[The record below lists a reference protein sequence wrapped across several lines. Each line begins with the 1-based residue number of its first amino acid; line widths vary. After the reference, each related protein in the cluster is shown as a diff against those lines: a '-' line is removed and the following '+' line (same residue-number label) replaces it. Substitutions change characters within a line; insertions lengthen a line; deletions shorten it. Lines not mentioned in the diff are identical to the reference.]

1 MTENAVPPRHVVVP
15 DRLKTIKRH
24 TPAVFKQVARAS
36 LRRYGVRTAS
46 SRPLPTFLVIG
57 TKRGGTTSL
66 WNWLLKHPAVAPQF
80 PAAQQIKSPHYFDIN
95 FWRGE
100 QWYRSHFPTQQALD
114 RLAATV
120 GGCPAVGEASPY
132 YMFHPAAP
140 QRVAALM
147 PDVRLIVLLRDP
159 VARAYSNFA
168 ERRGSGAEPLT
179 VFEDALE
186 AESTRLDG
194 EEAKILADPR
204 YYSAHHDSHTYLAR
218 GRYIEHFRPWLDAF
232 PRDQM
237 LIIRSED
244 QAADPAAAFA
254 LVQQFLGIPL
264 HDIVD
269 LQRHNRLPRNP
280 IKPETERWLA
290 DYYRPYNAQLYEA
303 LGRDFG
309 WDDLHPNTTQTP

>member
-15 DRLKTIKRH
+15 DRLKTIKRY
-24 TPAVFKQVARAS
+24 TPPVVKQVARAS

-100 QWYRSHFPTQQALD
+100 QWYRSHFPTQRALD
-114 RLAATV
+114 RLATSV
-120 GGCPAVGEASPY
+120 GGRPAVGEASPY

-140 QRVAALM
+140 QRVAELM

-179 VFEDALE
+179 VVRGCAGGGVDAARRRRGQDPGGPALLLR
-186 AESTRLDG
+186 APRQPHLLGTGSLYRALPPVAGCLPPRSD
-194 EEAKILADPR
+194 AD
-204 YYSAHHDSHTYLAR
+204 HQ
-218 GRYIEHFRPWLDAF
+218 E
-232 PRDQM
+232 
-237 LIIRSED
+237 
-244 QAADPAAAFA
+244 
-254 LVQQFLGIPL
+254 
-264 HDIVD
+264 
-269 LQRHNRLPRNP
+269 
-280 IKPETERWLA
+280 
-290 DYYRPYNAQLYEA
+290 
-303 LGRDFG
+303 
-309 WDDLHPNTTQTP
+309 